1 MENEKIY
8 LRKIL
13 LDTMDTYVRN
23 VIGDEEAIDA
33 WLTLGVPDESD
44 DDMLTSI
51 AEDTDDFIRI
61 TRIFGDILNDY
72 DEEG

>member
-13 LDTMDTYVRN
+13 LDTMDTYIKN
-23 VIGDEEAIDA
+23 VIGDEDA
-33 WLTLGVPDESD
+33 FIVWNILGVPDESD

-51 AEDTDDFIRI
+51 AEDIEDFIRI
-61 TRIFGDILNDY
+61 VKTFGKLLDDY
-72 DEEG
+72 EED